1 MSISQADLQR
11 QLGVA
16 ERKGWTAICSEA
28 ERGKGLSRGILLA
41 IASRETGMRDVVG
54 DGGHG
59 RGLFQI
65 DDRAWPEWLAAH
77 GADDP
82 GERPPVAD
90 AARHAA
96 WLLAENL
103 AFARRHGVPR
113 AQLLRFAVSAYN
125 AGPGGALRGFE
136 EGDSDLHTT
145 GRDYG
150 VDVLGRLAMVTGAN
164 GAMPRRRRP
173 LAFDGILR
181 KGASD
186 EQVATLKRRL
196 EQWFELHAPGEWPAL
211 AVEPGPDFTS
221 RLEQAVRVFQE
232 RAGLLVDGEVGPQ
245 TLGALGLLETT
256 PPLPGTS
263 DLVLDYPVKRGSGG
277 TDVRLIQGWLSLN
290 GFHVAVDGEFG
301 PATQRALRAFQAD
314 RGLPETGVVDEE
326 THAVLARPMLEALE
340 PVPARGKTL
349 GRLVVA
355 YARQH
360 LGALAR
366 EVGGQNRGPWV
377 RLYTGGLEGEAF
389 PWCAGFATF
398 CLRQAAATLGVAPP
412 IPATLACDVMGDA
425 ARASGRFL
433 PSPGASGKK
442 RITPGSFFLRRDT
455 SGRLEFA
462 HTGIV
467 VEAFADTFST
477 IEGNTNDDGSAE
489 GYEVCARTRGYGGM
503 DFALI
508 G

>member
-1 MSISQADLQR
+1 LQR

-16 ERKGWTAICSEA
+16 ERKGWAAVCSEA
-28 ERGKGLSRGILLA
+28 EQGKGLPAGILLA
-41 IASRETGMRDVVG
+41 VASRETGMRDVVG

-65 DDRAWPEWLAAH
+65 DDRAWPEWLTAH

-113 AQLLRFAVSAYN
+113 AQLLKFAVSAYN

-145 GRDYG
+145 GQDYG
-150 VDVLGRLAMVTGAN
+150 ADVLGRLTMATGAN
-164 GAMPRRRRP
+164 GGAAHRRRRR
-173 LAFDGILR
+173 LAADGILR
-181 KGASD
+181 KGASG
-186 EQVATLKRRL
+186 EEVVALKRKL
-196 EQWFELHAPGEWPAL
+196 EQWYELHAPGEWPAL
-211 AVEPGPDFTS
+211 GIEPGPDFTAK
-221 RLEQAVRVFQE
+221 LERAVRVFQE

-245 TLGALGLLETT
+245 TLGALGLLEAAS
-256 PPLPGTS
+256 PLPGTT
-263 DLVLDYPVKRGSGG
+263 DLALDYPVKRGSGG
-277 TDVRLIQGWLSLN
+277 AQVRLVQGWLSLN
-290 GFHVAVDGEFG
+290 GFQVAVDGEFG
-301 PATQRALRAFQAD
+301 PATQRAVRAFQAD
-314 RGLPETGVVDEE
+314 RGLPETGVVDEA
-326 THAVLARPMLEALE
+326 THAALAGPMREALE

-355 YARQH
+355 YARKH
-360 LGALAR
+360 LEASAR

-398 CLRQAAATLGVAPP
+398 CLRQGAATLGIPMP
-412 IPATLACDVMGDA
+412 IPSTLACDVMGDA
-425 ARASGRFL
+425 ARDAGRFL
-433 PSPGASGKK
+433 PSPTASGRK

-455 SGRLEFA
+455 SGRLQYA

-467 VEAFADTFST
+467 VEAFSDAFST

-503 DFALI
+503 DFALV